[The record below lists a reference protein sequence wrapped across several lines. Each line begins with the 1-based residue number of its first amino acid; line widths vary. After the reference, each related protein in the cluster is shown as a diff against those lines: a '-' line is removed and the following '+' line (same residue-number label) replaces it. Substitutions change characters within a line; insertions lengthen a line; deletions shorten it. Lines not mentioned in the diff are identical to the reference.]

1 MLRSVWP
8 RINASLCCSAFE
20 LWLPGARLNGIGRQS
35 VSPVRKVLV
44 ACHTLLRDCITHQ
57 AADSTVLL
65 SPRPPPLPL
74 LSFRLESMSMG
85 VNRLTLCLS
94 LCSTW
99 FCLAEAMQGLLPTP
113 IFAGLRAAQVD
124 LGIKPTSAPRQ
135 HEIWKRLSGDPA
147 ICGWIEGDSENT
159 VSCNSGYTCA
169 ATSTYIGCCSTGAAG
184 CKDLYT
190 TCYDRLGPSCDARCK
205 LNNAALAC
213 DGQAP
218 FCATYQYAEGRRGYG
233 CAAVTGYNKTVLT
246 TTNPGILPFGES
258 ASTSATGSGSDTQQA
273 TVTAAVLP
281 ASSSEAD
288 MTLISGGAIA
298 GAVAGSVLAL
308 AAIVGIFLFFRRRHR
323 FKKEQQRLAATSMP
337 ERSSSQ
343 YMYAQYAKPP
353 PSTLS
358 PPTSP
363 PMHSR
368 HPSDQNYGFQSSP
381 PLSDNDRPWSPETVT
396 NEVAELSV
404 GDETT
409 NIHNR

>member
-1 MLRSVWP
+1 MLLDRCCRLQRPIHNMLRQT
-8 RINASLCCSAFE
+8 R
-20 LWLPGARLNGIGRQS
+20 
-35 VSPVRKVLV
+35 
-44 ACHTLLRDCITHQ
+44 
-57 AADSTVLL
+57 TVL
-65 SPRPPPLPL
+65 R
-74 LSFRLESMSMG
+74 RSMQAQQCCIGMVSKKWLTILG
-85 VNRLTLCLS
+85 VMLTQKS
-94 LCSTW
+94 
-99 FCLAEAMQGLLPTP
+99 
-113 IFAGLRAAQVD
+113 
-124 LGIKPTSAPRQ
+124 
-135 HEIWKRLSGDPA
+135 
-147 ICGWIEGDSENT
+147 
-159 VSCNSGYTCA
+159 
-169 ATSTYIGCCSTGAAG
+169 
-184 CKDLYT
+184 
-190 TCYDRLGPSCDARCK
+190 
-205 LNNAALAC
+205 